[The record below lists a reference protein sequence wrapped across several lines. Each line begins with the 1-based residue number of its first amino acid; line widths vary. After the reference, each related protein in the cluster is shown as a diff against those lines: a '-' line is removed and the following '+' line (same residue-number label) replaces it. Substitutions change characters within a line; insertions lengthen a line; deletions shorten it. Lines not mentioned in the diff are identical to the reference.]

1 MLIKLQ
7 QAGNV
12 KYIGWRMDFC
22 CKVLVVEQLK
32 EQATEME
39 DELERWNGEVALA
52 RKQFYELNYYTTRQL
67 LILRSGLKL
76 SENSSKPYQ
85 WRQVKVLLQ
94 SISSK
99 ITPTAL
105 ANMVQEVTSKTSEVV
120 EVDEHS
126 SVHSDI
132 SFEGV
137 SVEPSTLVSSPSLLL
152 SHHLALDENHCTTG
166 STHIGLSQEDLSMNE
181 KQFFTDILEN
191 YGYCEMTALKAIEA
205 VNGEDWN
212 DLVNWL
218 QENGD
223 EWEAIFQEAQEC
235 EVAQEEEP
243 EDSEIED
250 YEGSVEDSLE
260 DEDVEAH
267 TDTEKNI
274 RKFCN
279 ALKMFI
285 PDHLFFN
292 AEMSSHISKA
302 TPSPSSQPKL
312 KSRVIVIHQPDI
324 DETNEEVQELLE
336 AEMGTV
342 EECIRAIELHKTA
355 RIAYH
360 HMMELKEK
368 EALLPE
374 SRVIPCVSEPGMTG
388 FVRNI
393 FWKCFYV
400 KCAIE
405 LEISSSQKER
415 LMISICDLKNLAMFS
430 ISSVLLFLVPLL

>member
-1 MLIKLQ
+1 MEQLQ
-7 QAGNV
+7 QH
-12 KYIGWRMDFC
+12 
-22 CKVLVVEQLK
+22 
-32 EQATEME
+32 ATEME
-39 DELERWNGEVALA
+39 DELEKWNEEVALA

-152 SHHLALDENHCTTG
+152 SDHLALDENHCTSG
-166 STHIGLSQEDLSMNE
+166 STHIGLSLEDLSMNE
-181 KQFFTDILEN
+181 KQFFTDIIEN
-191 YGYCEMTALKAIEA
+191 YGFCEMTALKAIEA
-205 VNGEDWN
+205 VSGGDWN

-218 QENGD
+218 EENGD

-235 EVAQEEEP
+235 KVAQEEEL

-250 YEGSVEDSLE
+250 YEMPVEDALE

-267 TDTEKNI
+267 TDTEKSI
-274 RKFCN
+274 RRFCN
-279 ALKMFI
+279 AIKIFI
-285 PDHLFFN
+285 SDHLFFMQ
-292 AEMSSHISKA
+292 ECLHIFQK
-302 TPSPSSQPKL
+302 PS
-312 KSRVIVIHQPDI
+312 
-324 DETNEEVQELLE
+324 
-336 AEMGTV
+336 
-342 EECIRAIELHKTA
+342 
-355 RIAYH
+355 
-360 HMMELKEK
+360 
-368 EALLPE
+368 LLPHHNP
-374 SRVIPCVSEPGMTG
+374 S
-388 FVRNI
+388 
-393 FWKCFYV
+393 
-400 KCAIE
+400 
-405 LEISSSQKER
+405 
-415 LMISICDLKNLAMFS
+415 
-430 ISSVLLFLVPLL
+430 